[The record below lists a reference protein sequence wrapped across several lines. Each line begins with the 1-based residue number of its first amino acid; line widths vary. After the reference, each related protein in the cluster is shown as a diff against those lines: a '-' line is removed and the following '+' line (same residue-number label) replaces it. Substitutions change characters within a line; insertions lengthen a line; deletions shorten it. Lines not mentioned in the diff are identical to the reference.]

1 MVMKTLNSST
11 QEADAGGSLNSRTVW
26 STDWVLGWP
35 GLNQETLSLKTKQAR
50 NYRSFYFSLYSL
62 NKIIN
67 NHLILSCSSILALL
81 ADKAYFRQHNIIM
94 KTSHKNTGIQKNK
107 VKRYPGAKEM
117 TQWVK
122 MSAAEIWLS
131 NTMSAHLKAM
141 RMMRARTL
149 IFSGHLTAQYPS
161 LGPCFNEG
169 VILTF
174 KFDYEPNFSFFFFCH
189 YWGLNLRP
197 QSC

>member
-1 MVMKTLNSST
+1 
-11 QEADAGGSLNSRTVW
+11 
-26 STDWVLGWP
+26 
-35 GLNQETLSLKTKQAR
+35 
-50 NYRSFYFSLYSL
+50 
-62 NKIIN
+62 
-67 NHLILSCSSILALL
+67 
-81 ADKAYFRQHNIIM
+81 
-94 KTSHKNTGIQKNK
+94 
-107 VKRYPGAKEM
+107 M

-174 KFDYEPNFSFFFFCH
+174 KFDYEPNFSFFLLLPLLGTEPKTSVMLVKHSVTELQTIAVCITLH
-189 YWGLNLRP
+189 DPWG
-197 QSC
+197 C